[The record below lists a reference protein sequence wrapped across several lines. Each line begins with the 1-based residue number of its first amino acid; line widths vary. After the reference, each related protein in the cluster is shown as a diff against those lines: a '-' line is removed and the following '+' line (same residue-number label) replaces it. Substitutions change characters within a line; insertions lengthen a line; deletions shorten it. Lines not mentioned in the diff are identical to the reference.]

1 MPSDKI
7 CKTIHQ
13 YNREPIP
20 REYMEKLVEIA
31 EDYTKVKNYVY
42 TRFGGIGSLSKLY
55 PGYMVQNEMTQSGLR
70 GQLQMPSVYFYLA
83 VFEALGDIK
92 SQWSNIRARISKLV
106 GQNEGFTEDEKHYL
120 RFLLKVTN
128 AFDAALNER
137 PITLQRDIQAQYD
150 CLAGKVDV
158 LKMHRYVRRQVRK
171 YHVKLRATEAGG
183 FSTAGKAYRYGD
195 HGIYISI
202 KEKRKR
208 IFVPLTDNNQYDRQL
223 YIKLIPEQ
231 NNLEIK
237 VPIDVAVRSYAD
249 YTGEIGLSLGMQ
261 VMLTTDEGHRYGER
275 LGEYQS
281 SYADWIREQTAVYNR
296 NRKDNPG
303 RKKYN
308 ARKSQFEEQLH
319 SYINQELNRFFRT
332 EKPRILYLP
341 RLPRSMT
348 GGVSKRINHYAAL
361 WQRGYIRKRLAQ
373 KCEEQSVELVEVWGK
388 DISREC
394 SRCGCI
400 VMGNPAKQSGS
411 FHCPSCGFQEEEKT
425 NTARN
430 AKKRGQGEGVLRRS

>member
-55 PGYMVQNEMTQSGLR
+55 PGYMVHNE
-70 GQLQMPSVYFYLA
+70 QMPSVYFYLA

-137 PITLQRDIQAQYD
+137 PIKLQRDIQAQYD

-183 FSTAGKAYRYGD
+183 FSTAGMTD
-195 HGIYISI
+195 SFIS
-202 KEKRKR
+202 
-208 IFVPLTDNNQYDRQL
+208 
-223 YIKLIPEQ
+223 
-231 NNLEIK
+231 
-237 VPIDVAVRSYAD
+237 S
-249 YTGEIGLSLGMQ
+249 
-261 VMLTTDEGHRYGER
+261 
-275 LGEYQS
+275 
-281 SYADWIREQTAVYNR
+281 
-296 NRKDNPG
+296 
-303 RKKYN
+303 
-308 ARKSQFEEQLH
+308 
-319 SYINQELNRFFRT
+319 
-332 EKPRILYLP
+332 
-341 RLPRSMT
+341 
-348 GGVSKRINHYAAL
+348 
-361 WQRGYIRKRLAQ
+361 
-373 KCEEQSVELVEVWGK
+373 
-388 DISREC
+388 
-394 SRCGCI
+394 
-400 VMGNPAKQSGS
+400 
-411 FHCPSCGFQEEEKT
+411 
-425 NTARN
+425 
-430 AKKRGQGEGVLRRS
+430 

>member
-55 PGYMVQNEMTQSGLR
+55 PGYTVQNEMTQSGLR

-92 SQWSNIRARISKLV
+92 SQWSNIRVKISKLV

-128 AFDAALNER
+128 VFDAVLNER
-137 PITLQRDIQAQYD
+137 PIKLQRDIQAQYD
-150 CLAGKVDV
+150 CLADKVDV

-171 YHVKLRATEAGG
+171 YHVKLRTTEAGG

-223 YIKLIPEQ
+223 YIKLLPEQ

-261 VMLTTDEGHRYGER
+261 VMLTTDEGHRYGEL

-308 ARKSQFEEQLH
+308 ARKSQFEEQIH

-341 RLPRSMT
+341 KLPRSMA

-361 WQRGYIRKRLAQ
+361 GQRGYIRSRLEQ
-373 KCEEQSVELVEVWGK
+373 KSRERSVEIVEVIGK
-388 DISREC
+388 DISNEC
-394 SRCGCI
+394 SRCGAI
-400 VMGNPAKQSGS
+400 GS
-411 FHCPSCGFQEEEKT
+411 RQEGTFFCQSCGYRAEEKI
-425 NTARN
+425 NGAQN
-430 AKKRGQGEGVLRRS
+430 AKKRGTTGRVLVER

>member
-106 GQNEGFTEDEKHYL
+106 GQSEGFTEDEKHYL

-137 PITLQRDIQAQYD
+137 PIKLQRDIQAQYD

-361 WQRGYIRKRLAQ
+361 WQRGYIRSRLEQ
-373 KCEEQSVELVEVWGK
+373 KSRERSVEIVEVIGK
-388 DISREC
+388 DISNEC
-394 SRCGCI
+394 SRCGAI
-400 VMGNPAKQSGS
+400 GS
-411 FHCPSCGFQEEEKT
+411 RQEGTFFCQSCGYKAEEKT
-425 NTARN
+425 NGAQN
-430 AKKRGQGEGVLRRS
+430 AKKRGTTGRVLVER